1 MRSSAISL
9 KPADVRTATSIWRYF
24 DWTLFGVT
32 LLLIIFGILMIR
44 SATLGAIDTDLISRV
59 PDQIRY
65 AVIGLVLVFLLTAV
79 DYRLLASLH
88 VWLYII
94 MIGLLLLVRV
104 LGVEGDAGS
113 QRWINVG
120 IRIQPSEIGKILII
134 VTLGHHLAQNYDK
147 LNSLRAVG
155 ASLVH
160 MSVPT
165 ALIFLQPNLGTTIV
179 FAVIWFAMIWAAGLR
194 LRHIAIFSV
203 GILMIA
209 PVVWTFMEG
218 YQRSRITTFLF
229 PDQQDRDTTYNIEQS
244 RIAVGSGGLLGK
256 GYANGTQS
264 QLRYLRV
271 RHTDF
276 IFSVIAEEFGMVGG
290 LVTMGLI
297 GVVIL
302 RILRGARNA
311 IDPLGSLICYGVA
324 AIVFF
329 QTFVS
334 VGMNLNMLPVT
345 GLTLPF
351 ISSGGTSLLSM
362 LAGIGLAQSVIVRSR
377 AN

>member
-9 KPADVRTATSIWRYF
+9 KPADIRTATSIWRYF
-24 DWTLFGVT
+24 DWVLFGVT

-65 AVIGLVLVFLLTAV
+65 ALIGLVVVFLLTAV

-94 MIGLLLLVRV
+94 MVGLLLLVRV

-179 FAVIWFAMIWAAGLR
+179 FAVIWAAMIWAAGLR
-194 LRHIAIFSV
+194 LRHIAIFAL
-203 GILMIA
+203 GIVMIA
-209 PVVWTFMEG
+209 PVVWTFMED

-290 LVTMGLI
+290 IVTMGLI

-311 IDPLGSLICYGVA
+311 VDPLGSLICYGVA
-324 AIVFF
+324 AIIFF

-377 AN
+377 VS